1 MVAATAPAQAVGG
14 EPPEELDGVICRGP
28 LASAEALRL
37 TLAAAVLLPLRLVVG
52 MLVLLLYYLVGHVC
66 KLFAGWGPALPRG
79 VEKEGGSYGRAV
91 RCSSSASIGDCIYG

>member
-37 TLAAAVLLPLRLVVG
+37 TLAVAVLLPLRLVAG
-52 MLVLLLYYLVGHVC
+52 MIVLLRYYFVGRV
-66 KLFAGWGPALPRG
+66 
-79 VEKEGGSYGRAV
+79 
-91 RCSSSASIGDCIYG
+91 